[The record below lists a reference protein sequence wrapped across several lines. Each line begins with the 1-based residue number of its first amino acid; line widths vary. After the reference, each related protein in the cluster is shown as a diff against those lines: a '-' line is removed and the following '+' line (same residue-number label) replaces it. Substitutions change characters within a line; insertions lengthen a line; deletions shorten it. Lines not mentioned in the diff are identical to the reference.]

1 LWLRQYY
8 NPEQQLTLGYYLM
21 VEIKV
26 RHHKTFDG
34 GDGAMLVVVDADGG
48 EHPTMIYQSWR
59 EAYDARE
66 QIVRKTS
73 ES

>member
-1 LWLRQYY
+1 
-8 NPEQQLTLGYYLM
+8 
-21 VEIKV
+21 
-26 RHHKTFDG
+26 
-34 GDGAMLVVVDADGG
+34 MLVVVDADGG